1 MIEGEIFVEVHWKL
15 SIKVSLS
22 IRELARVCFC
32 VQFEHGFEVAKLKEM
47 N

>member
-22 IRELARVCFC
+22 IRELARVWYCGLEEFPC
-32 VQFEHGFEVAKLKEM
+32 ISVDLMFG
-47 N
+47 

>member
-32 VQFEHGFEVAKLKEM
+32 GVSRVSLQRYV
-47 N
+47 